1 MSNANDILAAYRDL
15 IVYRLAQVSLVLF
28 LPFALGNFVHG
39 QTILGCTTFAVVVIL
54 ALNAAAIRLR
64 RPPLLSPA
72 WLYVPVLGSLLVAIS
87 TQGLTGL
94 FWLYPALIFF
104 FFVLDR
110 RQALQVDLGLILV
123 LTPWAALH
131 LGWELCSRVLATTV
145 LTVLLTTTFLSIIAM
160 LQEQTL
166 VDPLTGAYNRRHLEV
181 CLRSAIERLR
191 RYGTPCSLL
200 ALDVDHFKRINDQ
213 YGHDAGDRVLR
224 AVVEL
229 LGRRLRQLDLV
240 FRTGGEEFVVLL
252 GDTELCDALLVA
264 EDLRRTLASSSVLA
278 EVRVTVSV
286 GVASLDP
293 CEESDSW
300 LRRGD
305 VGLCEAKRSGRNR
318 VVASPLARPTLLGG

>member
-1 MSNANDILAAYRDL
+1 MRTTSWPL
-15 IVYRLAQVSLVLF
+15 IATSSCIVWPRSVWCCF
-28 LPFALGNFVHG
+28 PFALGNFVRG

-54 ALNAAAIRLR
+54 ALNAAAIHLR

-110 RQALQVDLGLILV
+110 RQAMQVDLGLILV

-213 YGHDAGDRVLR
+213 HGHDAARPGPAGSCWVDDCASSTSSFAPARGLARRHRALRRPARGGGSAPHAGLQLRAGRGAGDRER
-224 AVVEL
+224 
-229 LGRRLRQLDLV
+229 
-240 FRTGGEEFVVLL
+240 GGGFA
-252 GDTELCDALLVA
+252 G
-264 EDLRRTLASSSVLA
+264 
-278 EVRVTVSV
+278 
-286 GVASLDP
+286 SL
-293 CEESDSW
+293 
-300 LRRGD
+300 
-305 VGLCEAKRSGRNR
+305 
-318 VVASPLARPTLLGG
+318 